1 MFALIGA
8 ILFSI
13 MMVMTLLVTIGLP
26 LGEFTMGGQHRI
38 LPLRFR
44 IFAIVSMAIQ
54 LLAIFIVL
62 QTGGHIPLWFSSK
75 VTKSICIFFAIYL
88 TLNIFMNLLSKSKK
102 EKYVMTPLSLF
113 AAICFWVTVFE
124 YN

>member
-13 MMVMTLLVTIGLP
+13 MMIMTLLVAIGLP
-26 LGEFTMGGQHRI
+26 LGEFTMGGQHKI

-62 QTGGHIPLWFSSK
+62 QVGGHVPLWFSSK
-75 VTKSICIFFAIYL
+75 VTKGICIFFAIYL
-88 TLNIFMNLLSKSKK
+88 TLNIFMNILSKSKK
-102 EKYVMTPLSLF
+102 EKYGMTPLSFF